1 MEAKFE
7 RLEALIERRPFLLSN
22 IVLRQNPN
30 NVYEWLNRIKLC
42 EHDTYLVIKTFT
54 EAIKTIDPLQA
65 FGKCSKVW
73 IKFAK
78 FYESHKEISNANLIF
93 HKASTLRFKT
103 LEELSTVYCSWAELH
118 IRNNNIE
125 SAIQI
130 LKHACNKPAKKS
142 AESGSLMYNINSWSL
157 YIDLLESQGEF
168 EKTKTAYERV
178 MTLKIATPGTV
189 LNFADFLQRNRFY
202 EESFRVYERAVLLFD
217 WPRVYEIWIIYISK
231 MVEKYAGTKLERI
244 RHLFE

>member
-1 MEAKFE
+1 
-7 RLEALIERRPFLLSN
+7 
-22 IVLRQNPN
+22 
-30 NVYEWLNRIKLC
+30 
-42 EHDTYLVIKTFT
+42 
-54 EAIKTIDPLQA
+54 
-65 FGKCSKVW
+65 
-73 IKFAK
+73 
-78 FYESHKEISNANLIF
+78 
-93 HKASTLRFKT
+93 
-103 LEELSTVYCSWAELH
+103 
-118 IRNNNIE
+118 
-125 SAIQI
+125 
-130 LKHACNKPAKKS
+130 
-142 AESGSLMYNINSWSL
+142 MYNINAWSL

-189 LNFADFLQRNRFY
+189 LNFSDFLQRDRFY